1 MENEGEEKSGE
12 KGKENAGT
20 KEEEEG
26 KAAGKR
32 GNGTG
37 KVGAT
42 RLKTRTK
49 KTQKKHKGNGKPKDG
64 ERKDRKDDKEEE
76 VSGQKT
82 HKESAGYVSGG
93 VHKREIKGKGKGRK
107 KGGGTGGKERWILLD
122 RRRTQ
127 GKHGRRTGATE
138 RIGTEKWLGRQ
149 GLQKGEDTGT
159 EGTHKES
166 TEDAQEATHENT
178 SYILR
183 WKQGRQGKDGAPTG

>member
-42 RLKTRTK
+42 RLKTRIR
-49 KTQKKHKGNGKPKDG
+49 GNGKPKDG

-76 VSGQKT
+76 VSGHERHT
-82 HKESAGYVSGG
+82 
-93 VHKREIKGKGKGRK
+93 RK
-107 KGGGTGGKERWILLD
+107 I
-122 RRRTQ
+122 
-127 GKHGRRTGATE
+127 
-138 RIGTEKWLGRQ
+138 
-149 GLQKGEDTGT
+149 
-159 EGTHKES
+159 
-166 TEDAQEATHENT
+166 
-178 SYILR
+178 
-183 WKQGRQGKDGAPTG
+183 

>member
-64 ERKDRKDDKEEE
+64 DRKDDKEEE
-76 VSGQKT
+76 VPGRKAR
-82 HKESAGYVSGG
+82 KENIGHVSGA
-93 VHKREIKGKGKGRK
+93 VHKGKIKGKGKGRK
-107 KGGGTGGKERWILLD
+107 KGGGTGARKGGYYW
-122 RRRTQ
+122 
-127 GKHGRRTGATE
+127 TE
-138 RIGTEKWLGRQ
+138 
-149 GLQKGEDTGT
+149 DA
-159 EGTHKES
+159 HKES
-166 TEDAQEATHENT
+166 MEDALEQRNELERKNG
-178 SYILR
+178 
-183 WKQGRQGKDGAPTG
+183 WGGKDCKKEKTLEQRAHTRKARKMHKKPHMKTPHIY